1 MVTGALGATGR
12 GRPDAQRTQNAGF
25 RDARTTRTA
34 PSAAGTRVCESTA
47 RHLKKSFGHLFGGDA
62 TARFTVMEKL
72 QHQYAADALAE
83 ALDVSESGFVA
94 HCRKENRQRRKKDVE
109 LRALIVQSF
118 EQSRNTYGSPRVR
131 LDLRELGHR
140 CGKKPGCQAHAGERP
155 ARPAEASFPA
165 SHHRQ

>member
-1 MVTGALGATGR
+1 MPSRWCAAGERSPRWRAIWASPNGHWGTGWTSR

-72 QHQYAADALAE
+72 PHQYAADALAE

-118 EQSRNTYGSPRVR
+118 EQSRNTYGSPRVMPVR
-131 LDLRELGHR
+131 
-140 CGKKPGCQAHAGERP
+140 
-155 ARPAEASFPA
+155 
-165 SHHRQ
+165 